1 MSEVMAPP
9 LAEGEAP
16 LAVFD
21 VPAYAPPSVNLLPP
35 EIAQRRALRKLQVG
49 LAAGVVAC
57 AAIVGVLYV
66 GASSGKSDAQSRLDA
81 ANAQKVLL
89 QGQTAKLS
97 YVSTEKAQIDAARA
111 SLKAAMGSEVLWSK
125 TLDDIRLRLP
135 DGVRYASI
143 AVTAVTP
150 AATTAGTTTTTTPT
164 PAPSAASPVGLPSNV
179 VATVTITGSALDL
192 DAVAQELDQLALV
205 PGFTNVYLTTTAKTG
220 TSGVA
225 TFSETADITNT
236 VLSHRYDNLTG
247 GSK

>member
-1 MSEVMAPP
+1 MAPP

-35 EIAQRRALRKLQVG
+35 EIGQRRALRKLQYG

-57 AAIVGVLYV
+57 AAVVGVLYM

-97 YVSTEKAQIDAARA
+97 FVSAEKAQIDAARA

-125 TLDDIRLRLP
+125 TLDDLRLRLP
-135 DGVRYASI
+135 DGVRYATFT
-143 AVTAVTP
+143 VTAITP
-150 AATTAGTTTTTTPT
+150 VATTAGTTTTTTPA
-164 PAPSAASPVGLPSNV
+164 PAATSATATALPSNAI
-179 VATVTITGSALDL
+179 ATVNLTGSALNL
-192 DAVAQELDQLALV
+192 DAVAEELDQLALV
-205 PGFTNVYLTTTAKTG
+205 PGFSNVYLTTTAQPTPG
-220 TSGVA
+220 AIA
-225 TFSETADITNT
+225 TFTVTADITNA
-236 VLSHRYDNLTG
+236 VLSHRYDNITG
-247 GSK
+247 GSN